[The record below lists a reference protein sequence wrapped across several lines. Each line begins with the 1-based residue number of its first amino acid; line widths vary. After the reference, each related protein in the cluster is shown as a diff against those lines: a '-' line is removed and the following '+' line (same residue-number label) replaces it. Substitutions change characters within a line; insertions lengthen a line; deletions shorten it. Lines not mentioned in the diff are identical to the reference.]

1 MTNQEAKAQLIKERD
16 KLREIIDTI
25 SRPFEANITIQALDV
40 AIQSLEGK
48 DMKEAL
54 ENLKQQIGKL
64 TEFNTDME
72 YFAGYNKGLDDCLL
86 LIEVLKQEKNLKNSV

>member
-1 MTNQEAKAQLIKERD
+1 MTNQEAKDQLIKERD

-48 DMKEAL
+48 DIK
-54 ENLKQQIGKL
+54 
-64 TEFNTDME
+64 
-72 YFAGYNKGLDDCLL
+72 
-86 LIEVLKQEKNLKNSV
+86 

>member
-16 KLREIIDTI
+16 KLREIIDIT

-40 AIQSLEGK
+40 AIKNLDGE
-48 DMKEAL
+48 DMKAAL

-64 TEFNTDME
+64 TEFNTDLE
-72 YFAGYNKGLDDCLL
+72 YFAGYNKGIDDCLL
-86 LIEVLKQEKNLKNSV
+86 LIEVLKQEKI